1 MENIYSY
8 QKLTYNEDSV
18 PNKGYSTKQAQFLC
32 TVKVFLYVS
41 LSSSTVCQPNFFP
54 YSYTFM
60 IMQLYIFMKYLIYFF
75 QFLVFHVCL
84 K

>member
-1 MENIYSY
+1 MENICSY
-8 QKLTYNEDSV
+8 QKLTYNEDGV